1 MDWMYPLP
9 RKGLAHP
16 CGIAIDLYH
25 GIAPGQQIALK
36 LGGYTKG
43 EGIEAGV
50 APRIRLGL
58 TDQHRRQK
66 IERIKGIDDARNRL
80 ENDRLSQSF
89 SRPLLESSPPLMH

>member
-1 MDWMYPLP
+1 MYPLP

-66 IERIKGIDDARNRL
+66 IERIKASMMRGIGLKMTVCPNHFR
-80 ENDRLSQSF
+80 DRSLNL
-89 SRPLLESSPPLMH
+89 RHH